1 MASPDTPSQNLRF
14 GLPEPA
20 LTSLTNLF
28 RKHRSIDAVYLYG
41 SRAKGNYRNN
51 SDIDL
56 LLIAPG
62 MDWSAFH
69 RLESEIDDLLL
80 PWKVD
85 LALKHQVENQ
95 DLLDHVDRVGVLL
108 FDGLKIPVPSSNKV
122 RV

>member
-1 MASPDTPSQNLRF
+1 MASPDAQNHEQKLRF
-14 GLPEPA
+14 GLPESA
-20 LTSLTNLF
+20 LASLVNLF
-28 RKHRSIDAVYLYG
+28 RKHHSIDAVYLYG

-69 RLESEIDDLLL
+69 SLESEVDDLLL

-85 LALKHQVENQ
+85 LALKHQAENQ
-95 DLLDHVDRVGVLL
+95 DLLAHVDRVGVLL
-108 FDGLKIPVPSSNKV
+108 FEAAQPQH
-122 RV
+122 R